1 METINEPV
9 FAPPST
15 KEARPYGVTWN
26 GLWSAEGL
34 SFGQVGRRMIRAIE
48 QAGMP
53 VSAVMDEMGVMSTT
67 LCNDYAPTVLA
78 EMGCSLNEEAM
89 ERRRVRCEM
98 SGDKDPET
106 PIYHLDGAMNV
117 SLNHILADIHHV
129 LPKHD
134 VLRSILFPQ
143 SARFVPR
150 AEMAALHRYKVLF
163 TALEADRLAEVDA
176 IEVRKFGQVWVP
188 CGANKQALVK
198 SGVDESKVHV
208 VPHPMPL
215 ERIAELRAAK
225 ASVGRRPVTDP
236 NRPYIFYSIGKW
248 EPRKNHPLLIESF
261 LSEFKPTEGAVLM
274 LKTSSFGE
282 WDNFP
287 KTPTDAIREALS
299 KPAVVANGWN
309 GDNIRKKVIVNTS
322 LLSEAEMLRL
332 HGTGDCYVTATHG
345 EGWDM
350 PLYDAMVAGSAIVT
364 TDHGGAQEYLAND
377 DFRLDRSIAVV
388 PGIEVVNGTSE
399 VAHRGYGWGH
409 ARWGKVEGHDVQQ
422 AMRRAFKWKLL
433 PAPGRFHAPCY
444 PSAVGKLCRRLI
456 LDLCDMTEEK
466 LHGLRLQARQP
477 RTDPQG
483 HGRPIQGRWRRRL
496 RRLLALGRDA
506 APLAPR

>member
-1 METINEPV
+1 
-9 FAPPST
+9 
-15 KEARPYGVTWN
+15 
-26 GLWSAEGL
+26 
-34 SFGQVGRRMIRAIE
+34 MIRAIE

-53 VSAVMDEMGVMSTT
+53 VTAVMDEMGVMSTT
-67 LCNDYAPTVLA
+67 LCNDYPPTVLA

-89 ERRRVRCEM
+89 ERRRARCEM

-134 VLRSILFPQ
+134 VLRNILFPQ

-150 AEMAALHRYKVLF
+150 AEMAALHRYKVIF

-188 CGANKQALVK
+188 CDANKQALVK
-198 SGVDESKVHV
+198 SGVDEGKVHV

-261 LSEFKPTEGAVLM
+261 LSEFKPADSAVLM

-287 KTPTDAIREALS
+287 KTPTDAIRDALS
-299 KPAVVANGWN
+299 KPDVVANGWN
-309 GDNIRKKVIVNTS
+309 GENIRNKVIVNTS
-322 LLSEAEMLRL
+322 LLSEPEMLRL
-332 HGTGDCYVTATHG
+332 HGTGDCYITATHG

-377 DFRLDRSIAVV
+377 DFRLDRSIAVI

-409 ARWGKVEGHDVQQ
+409 ARWGKVDGHDVQQ
-422 AMRRAFKWKLL
+422 AMRRAFERKLL

-444 PSAVGKLCRRLI
+444 PSSVGKLCRRLI

-466 LHGLRLQARQP
+466 IHGLRLPARKSRQDP
-477 RTDPQG
+477 RG
-483 HGRPIQGRWRRRL
+483 HERALQGRQGRL
-496 RRLLALGRDA
+496 RGHHAMGRHEA
-506 APLAPR
+506 RVAPWRTRRTRRKVLRGFLQPHSTAGHRSWMRHQEQF